1 MPVGIIHFVFRVKD
15 GRIHLDAHGV
25 RKRFWNPRR
34 HFLFSVV
41 LFHNILM
48 AHIIIVMYKIQLRN
62 LDLHM
67 RK

>member
-1 MPVGIIHFVFRVKD
+1 MEGVHFVFRVKD
-15 GRIHLDAHGV
+15 GRIHLDGHGV
-25 RKRFWNPRR
+25 LKRFWNPRR
-34 HFLFSVV
+34 HFPVSAV